1 LVRPAFEQLPPTAAS
16 RHVDAREG
24 FEVVFF
30 RAGDDGYQLDG
41 CTTAV
46 EDGQAW
52 VVRYE
57 IVLDDAG
64 ERGPRT

>member
-1 LVRPAFEQLPPTAAS
+1 MAGVPGRLEWVRAAFGQLPPTAAW

-24 FEVVFF
+24 FEVAFLQT
-30 RAGDDGYQLDG
+30 GDGGYRLDG

-52 VVRYE
+52 LVGYE
-57 IVLDDAG
+57 SLC
-64 ERGPRT
+64 R